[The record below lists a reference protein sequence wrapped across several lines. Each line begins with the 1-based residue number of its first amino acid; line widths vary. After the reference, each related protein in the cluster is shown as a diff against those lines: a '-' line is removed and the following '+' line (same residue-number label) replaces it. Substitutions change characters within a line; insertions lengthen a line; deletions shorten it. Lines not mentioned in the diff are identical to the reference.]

1 MILDKEAPP
10 LAIRY
15 VCGVDDMS
23 DFLTYPEAM
32 SDSQAILTLRIDTEK
47 PIELDSFV
55 GAFTSLAEEYR
66 REMRSQFPDIDGDAR
81 IFVKEIRKGSY
92 VAYLIPYVTAVAP
105 LISGMDYALIVEKFV
120 KVWGGRI
127 AALSTG
133 ELGEW
138 RPTKRELGT
147 FTNAVKAVANDPSGK
162 STLEA
167 ATFEDER
174 LKVRSTFTFSTDEAR
189 KCQETIDSLYWE
201 EDTSDEADHERVLMV
216 FTRTDVGD
224 VAVGKRSGE
233 RVVIGQISNKH
244 LAIMYSSKLAE
255 GRIKYE
261 IREADENVY
270 KKGFVV
276 DVRTLLVRG
285 RPSVYAITALHSVM
299 DLPEDE

>member
-1 MILDKEAPP
+1 
-10 LAIRY
+10 
-15 VCGVDDMS
+15 MS
-23 DFLTYPEAM
+23 DY
-32 SDSQAILTLRIDTEK
+32 SQAILTLRIDTEN

-66 REMRSQFPDIDGDAR
+66 REMRSQFPDIVSDAR
-81 IFVKEIRKGSY
+81 ILVKEIRKGSY
-92 VAYLIPYVTAVAP
+92 VADLIPYVIAVAP
-105 LISGMDYALIVEKFV
+105 LISGMDHVLTVEKFV

-133 ELGEW
+133 ALGAW
-138 RPTKRELGT
+138 RPTKSELGT

-167 ATFEDER
+167 ATYEDER
-174 LKVRSTFTFSTDEAR
+174 LKVRSTFTFSTNEAR
-189 KCQETIDSLYWE
+189 ACQKTIDSLYRE
-201 EDTSDEADHERVLMV
+201 EDTSDETDHERVLMV

-224 VAVGKRSGE
+224 VAVGKRSVE
-233 RVVIGQISNKH
+233 RVVISQISKKPQ
-244 LAIMYSSKLAE
+244 AIMYSSKLAE
-255 GRIKYE
+255 DRIKYE

-276 DVRTLLVRG
+276 DVKTLLVG
-285 RPSVYAITALHSVM
+285 ERPSVYAITALHSVI

>member
-1 MILDKEAPP
+1 
-10 LAIRY
+10 
-15 VCGVDDMS
+15 MS
-23 DFLTYPEAM
+23 DFLSYPQAM

-66 REMRSQFPDIDGDAR
+66 REMRSQFPDIDSDAR
-81 IFVKEIRKGSY
+81 IFVKDIRKGSY
-92 VAYLIPYVTAVAP
+92 VADLIPYVTAVAP
-105 LISGMDYALIVEKFV
+105 LISGMDHLLIVEKFV

-133 ELGEW
+133 ELGAW
-138 RPTKRELGT
+138 RPTKSELGT

-162 STLEA
+162 SSLEA

-174 LKVRSTFTFSTDEAR
+174 LKVRASFTFSTEEAR
-189 KCQETIDSLYWE
+189 ACQKTIDSLYRE
-201 EDTSDEADHERVLMV
+201 EGTSDETDHERVLMV

-233 RVVIGQISNKH
+233 RVVISQISKKP
-244 LAIMYSSKLAE
+244 LAIMYSSRLAE
-255 GRIKYE
+255 NRIKYE

-276 DVRTLLVRG
+276 DVKTLLVACLSG
-285 RPSVYAITALHSVM
+285 YHPHPLYVVCTHF
-299 DLPEDE
+299 PE